1 MRNFWGRWFWGVSGV
16 AAVEFSLIGLPFI
29 LMTLSVVEMAIVFT
43 SQSVLQNATFSAAR
57 LIRTGQLQQ
66 GQRGDPEQAF
76 REAVCDFAELAI
88 RCDNIQ
94 FSVSRLDDFSDAD
107 DLQPEFDEDGNLE
120 NTEFEPGA
128 ENDVVLIRVVY
139 NYAITTPIMQ
149 QVLSDVGGNRRS
161 LMSTIIL
168 QTEPYN
174 PDGE

>member
-1 MRNFWGRWFWGVSGV
+1 V

-29 LMTLSVVEMAIVFT
+29 LMTVGVVEMALVFT

-66 GQRGDPEQAF
+66 GLMGDPEQAF
-76 REAVCDFAELAI
+76 REAVCDFAALAI

-94 FSVSRLDDFSDAD
+94 FTVSRLDDFSDAD
-107 DLQPEFDEDGNLE
+107 DMQPEFDEDGNLQ

-139 NYAITTPIMQ
+139 NYRITTPVMQ
-149 QVLSDVGGNRRS
+149 QVLSDVGSNRRG
-161 LMSTIIL
+161 LMSTIVL

-174 PDGE
+174 PGE

>member
-1 MRNFWGRWFWGVSGV
+1 MRNIWGRWVRDVSAV

-29 LMTLSVVEMAIVFT
+29 LMTVGVVEMALVFT

-66 GQRGDPEQAF
+66 GQMGDPEQAF
-76 REAVCDFAELAI
+76 RQAVCDFAELAI

-94 FSVSRLDDFSDAD
+94 FTVSRLDDFSDAD
-107 DLQPEFDEDGNLE
+107 DMQPEFDEDGNLQ

-139 NYAITTPIMQ
+139 NYRITTPVMQ
-149 QVLSDVGGNRRS
+149 QVLSDVGSDRRG

-174 PDGE
+174 AGE

>member
-1 MRNFWGRWFWGVSGV
+1 MSAV

-29 LMTLSVVEMAIVFT
+29 LMTVGVVEMALVFT

-66 GQRGDPEQAF
+66 GLMGDPEQAF
-76 REAVCDFAELAI
+76 REAVCDFAALAI

-94 FSVSRLDDFSDAD
+94 FTVSRLDDFSDAD
-107 DLQPEFDEDGNLE
+107 DMQPEFDEDGNLQ

-139 NYAITTPIMQ
+139 NYRITTPVMQ
-149 QVLSDVGGNRRS
+149 QVLSDVGSNRRG
-161 LMSTIIL
+161 LMSTIVL

-174 PDGE
+174 PGE

>member
-1 MRNFWGRWFWGVSGV
+1 M

-29 LMTLSVVEMAIVFT
+29 LMTVGVVEMALVFT

-66 GQRGDPEQAF
+66 GLMGDPEQAF
-76 REAVCDFAELAI
+76 REAVCDFAALAI

-94 FSVSRLDDFSDAD
+94 FTVSRLDDFSDAD
-107 DLQPEFDEDGNLE
+107 DMQPEFDEDGNLQ

-139 NYAITTPIMQ
+139 NYRITTPVMQ
-149 QVLSDVGGNRRS
+149 QVLSDVGSNRRG
-161 LMSTIIL
+161 LMSTIVL

-174 PDGE
+174 PGE

>member
-1 MRNFWGRWFWGVSGV
+1 MRNIWGRWIRDVSAV

-29 LMTLSVVEMAIVFT
+29 LMTVGVVEMALVFT

-66 GQRGDPEQAF
+66 GLMGDPEQAF
-76 REAVCDFAELAI
+76 REAVCDFAALAI

-94 FSVSRLDDFSDAD
+94 FTVSRLDDFSDAD
-107 DLQPEFDEDGNLE
+107 DMQPEFDEDGNLQ

-139 NYAITTPIMQ
+139 NYRITTPVMQ
-149 QVLSDVGGNRRS
+149 QVLSDVGSNRRG
-161 LMSTIIL
+161 LMSTIVL

-174 PDGE
+174 PGE

>member
-1 MRNFWGRWFWGVSGV
+1 MRNIWGRWVKGICGV
-16 AAVEFSLIGLPFI
+16 AAVEFALIGLPFV
-29 LMTLSVVEMAIVFT
+29 LMTVGVVEMALIFT

-66 GQRGDPEQAF
+66 GQMGDPEQAF
-76 REAVCDFAELAI
+76 RTAVCDFAELAI
-88 RCDNIQ
+88 QCDNIQ

-107 DLQPEFDEDGNLE
+107 DMQPEFDDEGNLE
-120 NTEFEPGA
+120 NTEFDPGA

-139 NYAITTPIMQ
+139 NYPITTPIMQ
-149 QVLSDVGGNRRS
+149 QVMSDVDGNRRG
-161 LMSTIIL
+161 LISTIIL